1 MSGQNLHEVKQLS
14 SAAGLK
20 TTDILLPLR
29 VRLGVRVSV
38 SVAARVIRTWK
49 CSFCHVFCFSEG
61 GGWSQSPRGGRASA
75 AGEGETFPERRA
87 GAAGEEEG
95 EEFKKITRV
104 QQHFLPP
111 LSKLQPLTHW
121 SLSDMRSVLR
131 RSWRGL
137 GKAMQEIRFV
147 WFLLNRLESQL
158 PLAFLEITNCFSF
171 LLQNRRKTSKLLHK
185 STARTQSSVRVSATS
200 YAIIYTVW
208 KTSNHLIC
216 LLIIILQ
223 QRETCRVLTQ
233 QSSAHHKV
241 RPLLLWTA
249 SSPPLTRTA
258 SQPTERRLTLRRS
271 SSWTTAE
278 TRRRL
283 RARWSA
289 SLSWRSRLESPSW
302 WRRALWSL
310 SMSQVR

>member
-1 MSGQNLHEVKQLS
+1 MFSVFQKEEAEAKAREEAERQRLEREKHFQKEEQERLERKKVRS
-14 SAAGLK
+14 SE
-20 TTDILLPLR
+20 
-29 VRLGVRVSV
+29 S
-38 SVAARVIRTWK
+38 
-49 CSFCHVFCFSEG
+49 H
-61 GGWSQSPRGGRASA
+61 
-75 AGEGETFPERRA
+75 
-87 GAAGEEEG
+87 
-95 EEFKKITRV
+95 TRV

-233 QSSAHHKV
+233 QSSARHKV

>member
-1 MSGQNLHEVKQLS
+1 MCDQNLKVFFLS
-14 SAAGLK
+14 CFLFFRRRRLK
-20 TTDILLPLR
+20 PKPAR
-29 VRLGVRVSV
+29 RPSV
-38 SVAARVIRTWK
+38 SGWRGRNISRKKSRSGWRGRRWGVQKVTLE
-49 CSFCHVFCFSEG
+49 FS
-61 GGWSQSPRGGRASA
+61 STSS
-75 AGEGETFPERRA
+75 
-87 GAAGEEEG
+87 
-95 EEFKKITRV
+95 
-104 QQHFLPP
+104 PP

-171 LLQNRRKTSKLLHK
+171 LLQNRRKMSKLLHK

-233 QSSAHHKV
+233 QSSARHKV
-241 RPLLLWTA
+241 HPLLLWTA

-289 SLSWRSRLESPSW
+289 SQSWRSRLESPSW